1 MSFSVVY
8 GARGGTWTLTSKRQI
23 LSLVR
28 LPIPPP
34 SQVFL
39 FYIIMVPLI
48 GVEPI
53 TYWLQV
59 SCSTRWAKAAYMVVR
74 EGFEPSKAEPSD
86 LQSDPFGRSGTS
98 PLVPRRGIEPLFIE
112 WKSIVLTT
120 ERTGQNFF
128 GWGGWIRTN
137 AWRSQ
142 SPLPYRLATPHNG
155 RNSKIRTCGPLLPRQ
170 VRYRTALYSDLFSF
184 ASTFAAD
191 KNNSTI
197 IFK

>member
-120 ERTGQNFF
+120 ERTGQNFLAGVAGF
-128 GWGGWIRTN
+128 EPTHDGVKVRCLT
-137 AWRSQ
+137 AWRHPIMVGIARFELAAPCSQ
-142 SPLPYRLATPHNG
+142 GRCATGLRYIPTYLVLHQRLLLT
-155 RNSKIRTCGPLLPRQ
+155 KIIVP
-170 VRYRTALYSDLFSF
+170 
-184 ASTFAAD
+184 
-191 KNNSTI
+191 
-197 IFK
+197 